1 VHEGNTGPAM
11 LSDSGVVRSCGAVVR
26 CDHARCAFM
35 AVFDF
40 IEGWHN
46 PRRRHSA
53 LGYRSPMN
61 YEKAAE
67 AAA

>member
-1 VHEGNTGPAM
+1 
-11 LSDSGVVRSCGAVVR
+11 
-26 CDHARCAFM
+26 M